1 MDETVDDATLPKGRE
16 LPILILFGKSA
27 ATLTKVMQ
35 LSISTFV
42 KENESLIICTRNHK
56 EELEGQIE
64 KKECQILPRNSL
76 SGIESQW
83 VIATADDQDWRYELL
98 SRARNGLVILLDTS
112 AEDYWY
118 VFLCCCYVSSA

>member
-1 MDETVDDATLPKGRE
+1 
-16 LPILILFGKSA
+16 
-27 ATLTKVMQ
+27 MQ

-42 KENESLIICTRNHK
+42 KKNESLIICTKDHK

-64 KKECQILPRNSL
+64 KKECQILSPGSL

-83 VIATADDQDWRYELL
+83 VIATADDQEWRYEVL

-112 AEDYWY
+112 ADRWY